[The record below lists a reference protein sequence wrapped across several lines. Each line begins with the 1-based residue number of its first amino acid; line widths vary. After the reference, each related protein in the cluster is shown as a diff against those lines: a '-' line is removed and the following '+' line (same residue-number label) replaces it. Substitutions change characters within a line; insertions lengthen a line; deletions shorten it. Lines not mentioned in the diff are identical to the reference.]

1 MGSNFF
7 IRKKGWEFNLL
18 FSRLVMISYKFFPII
33 LALFL
38 AACKSIEPIPP
49 SSKPI
54 EPTISKAKA
63 SSITIPIEVNLD
75 NYFSLADKSI
85 PTKFTGGV
93 SACEG
98 LTYNYELNRDQI
110 KFSTIP
116 NGIEYSTSVN
126 YKLDLSYCPKCTDLF
141 NDKGNCIVPRFF
153 GSCGIKEPLR
163 RADISFSSSI
173 GLDQNYTLKSTTA
186 LKNLTLVDPCK
197 ITLVNYDITSILDK
211 EIRKEAKTIEAE
223 IDKQISSIDI
233 KSTCVSAWQQ
243 LQNEIPIA
251 SYGYLKL
258 APNSIA
264 VDKLIYS
271 KNKLN
276 FNVGIELFP
285 SLKTEKSKLKYIPLP
300 NLTEFKRKDGFEMTL
315 DLNLS
320 YDSLSSWIGG
330 ELNKTELE
338 IEKRKIIIDSI
349 QCIGADGKRILLGLN
364 FYGFRKGKLFFSA
377 QPMLDS
383 EKQMLRFVD
392 IELDIK
398 TKDVLLTTA
407 KWLLNDQI
415 TKKIEEKSL
424 FDLKPYLLDAK
435 KEITASL
442 NQDLDKN
449 IHLQGEVDKLQLN
462 ELYPLK
468 NNLFIRST
476 ISGKLKLKIE

>member
-1 MGSNFF
+1 M
-7 IRKKGWEFNLL
+7 RKNLNGLGFLFLKLVMNSCKFLPILL
-18 FSRLVMISYKFFPII
+18 FLI
-33 LALFL
+33 LT
-38 AACKSIEPIPP
+38 ACKSIEPIPP
-49 SSKPI
+49 ASKPV

-63 SSITIPIEVNLD
+63 SSITIPIEVNLE

-98 LTYNYELNRDQI
+98 LTYNYELNRDLI

-116 NGIEYSTSVN
+116 SGIEYSTTVN
-126 YKLDLSYCPKCTDLF
+126 YKLDLSYCPKCTDIF

-153 GSCGIKEPLR
+153 GSCGINEPLR
-163 RADISFSSSI
+163 RADISFSS
-173 GLDQNYTLKSTTA
+173 GLVLEPNYKLKSTTT
-186 LKNLTLVDPCK
+186 LKNLNLVDPCK

-211 EIRKEAKTIEAE
+211 EIRKEAKSIEAE
-223 IDKQISSIDI
+223 IDKQISGIDI
-233 KSTCVSAWQQ
+233 KSTCTEAWKQ
-243 LQNEIPIA
+243 LQNEIPIG
-251 SYGYLKL
+251 SYGYLNL

-264 VDKLIYS
+264 VDKLIYT

-285 SLKTEKSKLKYIPLP
+285 SLNTEKSKQKPNPLP
-300 NLTEFKRKDGFEMTL
+300 NLSEFKKKEGFELTL
-315 DLNLS
+315 DLNLA
-320 YDSLSSWIGG
+320 YDSLTSWIGG
-330 ELNKTELE
+330 ELNKTILD
-338 IEKRKIIIDSI
+338 IENRKIIIDSI

-377 QPMLDS
+377 QPVLDAN
-383 EKQMLRFVD
+383 KQILRFMDVQ
-392 IELDIK
+392 LDIQ

-415 TKKIEEKSL
+415 AKKIEEKSIIEL
-424 FDLKPYLLDAK
+424 TPYLLDAK

-442 NQDLDKN
+442 NQNLDKN

-476 ISGKLKLKIE
+476 ISGKLKLKID